1 MKHIMRRQFINN
13 RKVSANT
20 PPLADE
26 FINYIKDSCHK
37 SGRNQ
42 ETLAYLLRK
51 LMAKN
56 TMGQSTDANIID
68 QDNNEIK

>member
-1 MKHIMRRQFINN
+1 MNHVMRRQFITN
-13 RKVSANT
+13 REVSANT
-20 PPLADE
+20 PSLADK
-26 FINYIKDSCHK
+26 YIKDSCRK